1 MPFKRRIL
9 PTSKPYTTKEE
20 YEAKI
25 KELEQ
30 KIDDLKSSI
39 TVSIEQLDFPDWS
52 KVTQLAVNTTYN
64 FDTNGYL
71 LIGQGGG
78 DGNRQIT
85 TIINGKK
92 IIWNGDNG
100 AYKYGW
106 GCMQVYLPIRKNIT
120 FSFNVTQDLKFGYF
134 LSC

>member
-1 MPFKRRIL
+1 MPFKRRLL
-9 PTSKPYTTKEE
+9 PTSKPYTTKKE

-30 KIDDLKSSI
+30 KIEDLKASI

-52 KVTQLAVNTTYN
+52 KVTRLNVDTTYK

-78 DGNRQIT
+78 NGDRQIT
-85 TIINGKK
+85 TLINGKK
-92 IIWNGDNG
+92 
-100 AYKYGW
+100 
-106 GCMQVYLPIRKNIT
+106 
-120 FSFNVTQDLKFGYF
+120 
-134 LSC
+134 

>member
-52 KVTQLAVNTTYN
+52 KITQLAVNTTYN

-85 TIINGKK
+85 TIINGKE

-100 AYKYGW
+100 AG
-106 GCMQVYLPIRKNIT
+106 IRI
-120 FSFNVTQDLKFGYF
+120 L
-134 LSC
+134 